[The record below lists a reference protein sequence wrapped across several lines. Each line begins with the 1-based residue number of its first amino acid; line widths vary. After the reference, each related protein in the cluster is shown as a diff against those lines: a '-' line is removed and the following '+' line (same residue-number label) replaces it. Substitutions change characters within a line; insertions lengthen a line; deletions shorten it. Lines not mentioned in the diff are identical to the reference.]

1 MSLVYD
7 ENNMLSILNNNLSRE
22 NVRNL
27 INLPYKEF
35 IKSSFSKNT
44 SDIFGNND
52 FMITYDL
59 NNNLELIEIYNSIPF
74 YFFNKC
80 IYKSSFKDILLII
93 EQNNILYT
101 ITEYSIVINGYG
113 IEFYFSDL
121 DDEKDLAIIDSI
133 LIYPKNKFNK
143 QGA

>member
-1 MSLVYD
+1 MNLVYD
-7 ENNMLSILNNNLSRE
+7 RNYMLSILNNNFSRE
-22 NVRNL
+22 NVRYL
-27 INLPYKEF
+27 INLPFKEF
-35 IKSSFSKNT
+35 VKSPLSNAT

-74 YFFNKC
+74 YFLNKC
-80 IYKSSFKDILLII
+80 IYKSNFRDILLFI

-101 ITEYSIVINGYG
+101 ITEYSIVIDGYG

-121 DDEKDLAIIDSI
+121 DDERDLAIIDSI
-133 LIYPKNKFNK
+133 LLSRRFFPLESFF
-143 QGA
+143 